1 MCEGKP
7 LLRLPRTMPADVVMR
22 MGGAWAALAQSEA
35 DFRTRSL
42 EQSVAR
48 QSAEAKLAAEQART
62 RMLTAALEQLGAL
75 AEVAAVEAQRLGY
88 AEASA
93 AMELRGAWRS
103 FELLAA
109 ELTTADLDLG
119 QQHEQIVAIT
129 AEQAKTEQ
137 ALEEACA
144 EIVAQQAALDAG
156 AAQLAKAQQGR
167 DVLQRE
173 LIEERG
179 RSKRA
184 LLRGEE
190 KARCGVDSQMNSW
203 ADRGVEIDKTGGR

>member
-1 MCEGKP
+1 
-7 LLRLPRTMPADVVMR
+7 MPADVVMR

-62 RMLTAALEQLGAL
+62 RTLTAALEQLGAL
-75 AEVAAVEAQRLGY
+75 AEVAANEAQRLGC
-88 AEASA
+88 AEACA
-93 AMELRGAWRS
+93 ARELRGAWSS

-109 ELTTADLDLG
+109 ELTAADLNLG
-119 QQHEQIVAIT
+119 QQHEQIVATT
-129 AEQAKTEQ
+129 AEQAMTVQ
-137 ALEEACA
+137 ALEEARA
-144 EIVAQQAALDAG
+144 EIIAQQAALEAG

-167 DVLQRE
+167 AVLQRE

-190 KARCGVDSQMNSW
+190 KARCTTDSQMDGW
-203 ADRGVEIDKTGGR
+203 IAIDR